1 MSRELRDK
9 AEIMM
14 KELNEMLVPLREE
27 INKLRRDS
35 HPGSTDSVR
44 NITRRG

>member
-14 KELNEMLVPLREE
+14 RELKEMLVPLKEE

-35 HPGSTDSVR
+35 HSGSADSTR

>member
-14 KELNEMLVPLREE
+14 KELNEMLKPLREE
-27 INKLRRDS
+27 INNLRS
-35 HPGSTDSVR
+35 VEPPVTKDSV
-44 NITRRG
+44 ITYRRV

>member
-14 KELNEMLVPLREE
+14 KELKEMLLPLREE
-27 INKLRRDS
+27 INNLRRDTHS
-35 HPGSTDSVR
+35 GSADSVR

>member
-14 KELNEMLVPLREE
+14 RELKEMLVPLREE
-27 INKLRRDS
+27 INNLRKDS
-35 HPGSTDSVR
+35 HNGSADSVR

>member
-14 KELNEMLVPLREE
+14 RELREMLVPLREE
-27 INKLRRDS
+27 LNKLRKDS
-35 HPGSTDSVR
+35 RNGSADSAR

>member
-27 INKLRRDS
+27 INKLRSDS
-35 HPGSTDSVR
+35 YSDSADSVR
-44 NITRRG
+44 NMTRRG

>member
-14 KELNEMLVPLREE
+14 KELNEMLKPLREE
-27 INKLRRDS
+27 INNLRS
-35 HPGSTDSVR
+35 VETPVTKDSV
-44 NITRRG
+44 ITYRRV